1 MKDKNTF
8 HNIISNSTKETIE
21 IKLTPEECKTLEQC
35 FKDLKEIQPVVYEFE
50 VMINGELYRKVE
62 KGE

>member
-1 MKDKNTF
+1 MKDKI
-8 HNIISNSTKETIE
+8 IISIISSITVLGTLAIIFDFLLSIE
-21 IKLTPEECKTLEQC
+21 QKPKSVTDIK
-35 FKDLKEIQPVVYEFE
+35 E